1 VGDIANSSG
10 ISAIVFMLFVVA
22 GSAYIMVAK
31 LIGIGQI
38 YVTLVPV
45 LTMVGYALLIWLAR
59 SLRLRDDQAGDNL
72 YYMGFLFT
80 LTSLGVSLYQFNAS
94 RAAEEIVQNF
104 GIAIGSTIT
113 GVALRVVFNQMR
125 QDPVEV
131 ERIMRLELA
140 DAARR
145 VRREL
150 DSTAVEFGYV
160 RRSAQQAASDSFI
173 QVSEKIDEIASKLLA
188 RIAQAAAQAARSLD
202 DASHRS
208 AGTIADASSATV
220 EALAATARQLEI
232 EMERL
237 SKGVAGI
244 STTIKQMTKRLEGM
258 PPPDPGIAFHIDP
271 VIQSLTVAVD
281 RLSAQAD
288 RQTAVIRDGIEA
300 VKGVDERL
308 STSLAALRAEVAASS
323 AASSAALNAAME
335 SNDSMTRIINLF
347 NADAWEQVELLRH
360 LLERIDSATRTF
372 TEAVVKSGSDMT
384 SQTQGICDLLL
395 SIQASA
401 ETLAVATERV
411 LDFAKDSGSL
421 RVSPN
426 IEVIR

>member
-1 VGDIANSSG
+1 
-10 ISAIVFMLFVVA
+10 
-22 GSAYIMVAK
+22 
-31 LIGIGQI
+31 
-38 YVTLVPV
+38 
-45 LTMVGYALLIWLAR
+45 
-59 SLRLRDDQAGDNL
+59 
-72 YYMGFLFT
+72 
-80 LTSLGVSLYQFNAS
+80 
-94 RAAEEIVQNF
+94 
-104 GIAIGSTIT
+104 
-113 GVALRVVFNQMR
+113 
-125 QDPVEV
+125 
-131 ERIMRLELA
+131 
-140 DAARR
+140 
-145 VRREL
+145 
-150 DSTAVEFGYV
+150 
-160 RRSAQQAASDSFI
+160 
-173 QVSEKIDEIASKLLA
+173 
-188 RIAQAAAQAARSLD
+188 
-202 DASHRS
+202 
-208 AGTIADASSATV
+208 
-220 EALAATARQLEI
+220 
-232 EMERL
+232 MERL

-288 RQTAVIRDGIEA
+288 RQTAVIRDRIEA